1 MRIHETDRAH
11 ASPLGRYRFSI
22 PYLPCFFKRCAGFRG
37 RIYKEKQPT
46 ALQTQSRGLRNGK
59 IILFWKSELV
69 PHFEVFAGVA
79 FKASLLERD
88 FDARCAEGDA
98 SVLIIIAPM
107 HGVLDDAA
115 DVRIVEG
122 TVRLVARLEIED
134 LAVAA
139 GEGAAAAED
148 FADVAFA

>member
-1 MRIHETDRAH
+1 
-11 ASPLGRYRFSI
+11 
-22 PYLPCFFKRCAGFRG
+22 
-37 RIYKEKQPT
+37 
-46 ALQTQSRGLRNGK
+46 
-59 IILFWKSELV
+59 
-69 PHFEVFAGVA
+69 
-79 FKASLLERD
+79 
-88 FDARCAEGDA
+88 
-98 SVLIIIAPM
+98 M

-148 FADVAFA
+148 KRNRIRWLGCNRGRWFISRSRIFVRIRFTLYWGSGNNRQ

>member
-1 MRIHETDRAH
+1 MFFQA
-11 ASPLGRYRFSI
+11 LCGFSGQDI
-22 PYLPCFFKRCAGFRG
+22 
-37 RIYKEKQPT
+37 KEKQPT

-69 PHFEVFAGVA
+69 PHLEVFAGVA

-98 SVLIIIAPM
+98 SVLIIIAPT

-115 DVRIVEG
+115 DVRIGEG
-122 TVRLVARLEIED
+122 TIRLVARLEIED
-134 LAVAA
+134 LAVVA

>member
-1 MRIHETDRAH
+1 
-11 ASPLGRYRFSI
+11 
-22 PYLPCFFKRCAGFRG
+22 
-37 RIYKEKQPT
+37 
-46 ALQTQSRGLRNGK
+46 
-59 IILFWKSELV
+59 
-69 PHFEVFAGVA
+69 
-79 FKASLLERD
+79 
-88 FDARCAEGDA
+88 
-98 SVLIIIAPM
+98 M
-107 HGVLDDAA
+107 HGVLNDAA

>member
-1 MRIHETDRAH
+1 MFFQA
-11 ASPLGRYRFSI
+11 LCGFSGQDI
-22 PYLPCFFKRCAGFRG
+22 
-37 RIYKEKQPT
+37 KEKQPT
-46 ALQTQSRGLRNGK
+46 ALQTQRRGLRNGK

-69 PHFEVFAGVA
+69 PHLEVFAGVA
-79 FKASLLERD
+79 FKASLLECD

-98 SVLIIIAPM
+98 SVLIIIAPT

>member
-1 MRIHETDRAH
+1 MLPSRRAC
-11 ASPLGRYRFSI
+11 SSVTSMLG
-22 PYLPCFFKRCAGFRG
+22 
-37 RIYKEKQPT
+37 
-46 ALQTQSRGLRNGK
+46 
-59 IILFWKSELV
+59 
-69 PHFEVFAGVA
+69 
-79 FKASLLERD
+79 
-88 FDARCAEGDA
+88 CAEGDA

>member
-1 MRIHETDRAH
+1 MFFQA
-11 ASPLGRYRFSI
+11 LCGFSGQDI
-22 PYLPCFFKRCAGFRG
+22 
-37 RIYKEKQPT
+37 KEKQPT

-69 PHFEVFAGVA
+69 PHLEVLAGVA

-98 SVLIIIAPM
+98 SVLIIIAPT

-122 TVRLVARLEIED
+122 AVRLVARLEIED

-148 FADVAFA
+148 FADVDFA

>member
-1 MRIHETDRAH
+1 
-11 ASPLGRYRFSI
+11 
-22 PYLPCFFKRCAGFRG
+22 
-37 RIYKEKQPT
+37 
-46 ALQTQSRGLRNGK
+46 
-59 IILFWKSELV
+59 
-69 PHFEVFAGVA
+69 
-79 FKASLLERD
+79 
-88 FDARCAEGDA
+88 
-98 SVLIIIAPM
+98 M

-148 FADVAFA
+148 FADVIPALENNVVRGGNVKVFAVALFNAELEMLRNTVCDGVGRLYVEKTLVGAVAPFQRTCGAV